1 MKNIN
6 TKDIVIIVLLLG
18 CLVFGYRSFFSS
30 DNLYKYKVEELRKQ
44 NDSLLNEKSIIDERL
59 KNLSMEFDS
68 LKIIEENL
76 IEEINQRDIDI
87 ERSKNKA
94 DRSRKEL
101 DKYRKEMEESKKKI
115 EWMKEN
121 PANRTG
127 DDLINSLKS
136 KVKP

>member
-6 TKDIVIIVLLLG
+6 IKDIVIFVLLLG
-18 CLVFGYRSFFSS
+18 CLFFGYRSFFSS

-44 NDSLLNEKSIIDERL
+44 NDSLFIEKSIIDEIL
-59 KNLSMEFDS
+59 IKLSMEFDS

-94 DRSRKEL
+94 DQSRKEL
-101 DKYRKEMEESKKKI
+101 DKYRKEIEETKRKI

-127 DDLINSLKS
+127 ENLINSLKS
-136 KVKP
+136 KSKP